1 MQFNLASLV
10 WCKIFSMKSIEATRT
25 SLQMLSPNE
34 HKSVVNIVGD
44 RLHITQI
51 FDCPASFYRYLYCE
65 VGRDYHWVD
74 RRSWSDQQIQAHL
87 SQPGISLW
95 VLYYRGLSSSTHQLP
110 KTGISTISP
119 GNVCCQNTRTA
130 EYSSHSRK

>member
-25 SLQMLSPNE
+25 YLQMLSPNE

-44 RLHITQI
+44 RVHITQI

-65 VGRDYHWVD
+65 VGREYHWVD
-74 RRSWSDQQIQAHL
+74 RRNWSAQQIQAHL

-95 VLYYRGLSSSTHQLP
+95 VLYLKSSSTHQLP
-110 KTGISTISP
+110 KTGI
-119 GNVCCQNTRTA
+119 
-130 EYSSHSRK
+130 